1 MLFVFL
7 FLIYDKN
14 ARALFTWGSWP
25 ACFYHSFWDVMH
37 TGSIWD
43 TYIGNYRLLFHFNT
57 FLDIRNISCSC
68 QLWKINYLL
77 YLHVWYSWIQG
88 IPQINHHSLKC
99 NIPRDCR
106 SLGRASSRHFAGN
119 RREAQDRHCFW
130 DNSSNI
136 QPILKSPGAKA

>member
-43 TYIGNYRLLFHFNT
+43 TYIYVITGFCFTSTLSLI
-57 FLDIRNISCSC
+57 LEISAVAVNFEN
-68 QLWKINYLL
+68 KL
-77 YLHVWYSWIQG
+77 YFIFTCIHTLVWYSWIQG
-88 IPQINHHSLKC
+88 IPQINYHSLKC

-136 QPILKSPGAKA
+136 